1 VSEKVRTI
9 LILKLMATILLCQ
22 IVGFIGSLATTP
34 AIPNWYETLK
44 KPAFSPPNWIFGPVW
59 ITLYALM
66 GISLFIIWQRGLKA
80 RGVKPALFFFSLQL
94 LLNALWSW
102 AFFGLRSPL
111 VGLLDIV
118 LLWVAILLTTRS
130 FYRVSK
136 TAGLLLLPYLLWVS
150 FAAILNFS
158 LCILNP

>member
-1 VSEKVRTI
+1 MSEKVRSI
-9 LILKLMATILLCQ
+9 DILKLMASILLCQ
-22 IVGFIGSLATTP
+22 LVGFISSLATNP
-34 AIPNWYETLK
+34 AIPTWYETLE
-44 KPAFSPPNWIFGPVW
+44 KPPFSPPNRIFGPVW

-80 RGVKPALFFFSLQL
+80 PGVKPALFFFTLQL

-111 VGLLDIV
+111 IGLLDIV
-118 LLWVAILLTTRS
+118 LLWVAILLTIRS
-130 FYRVSK
+130 FYMVSK
-136 TAGLLLLPYLLWVS
+136 TAGLLLFPYLLWVS

-158 LCILNP
+158 LWILNP

>member
-1 VSEKVRTI
+1 MSEKVRSI
-9 LILKLMATILLCQ
+9 DILKLMASILLCQ
-22 IVGFIGSLATTP
+22 LVGFISSLATNP
-34 AIPNWYETLK
+34 AIPTWYETLE
-44 KPAFSPPNWIFGPVW
+44 KPPFSPPNWIFGPVW

-80 RGVKPALFFFSLQL
+80 PGVKPALFFFTLQL

-111 VGLLDIV
+111 IGLLDII
-118 LLWVAILLTTRS
+118 LLWVAILLTIRS
-130 FYRVSK
+130 FYMVSK
-136 TAGLLLLPYLLWVS
+136 TAGLLLFPYVLWVS

-158 LCILNP
+158 LWILNP